1 MAADARLM
9 DLSGT
14 RLGVV
19 PLFGRVV
26 QVIASP
32 DGVHDLQ
39 VAYLQTLPNNNRSR
53 RVVRLHSAGSLAR
66 AVHVGDAVLVK
77 GVVEPGM
84 TGGFRISFRPD
95 GLRVAHTH
103 GNSFDAGLVFRTLS
117 RSDAD

>member
-14 RLGVV
+14 RLGIV
-19 PLFGRVV
+19 PLFGRIV

-39 VAYLQTLPNNNRSR
+39 VAYLQDRSR